1 MDNKES
7 GMRKRLVLNL
17 RKRSPD
23 KNGCAEDTLKHRE
36 REREREREE
45 NLYNPRVI
53 IFSHLK

>member
-23 KNGCAEDTLKHRE
+23 KNGCAEDTLKQRE
-36 REREREREE
+36 REREGERERGKS
-45 NLYNPRVI
+45 I
-53 IFSHLK
+53 